1 LDDDAVISFIVR
13 RVLGAIPLLLFIS
26 IVTYA
31 MMALAPG
38 GPANVL
44 GPRGG
49 GLSPEAVARINAL
62 YGLDKPWF
70 IQYFYWLKQLLL
82 HGSLGTSY
90 VDGRPVIVKVLEK
103 LPVTIEMVGLALLLT
118 LIIALPIG
126 IYAGAHR
133 GSFFDNATSA
143 VGFVFYGMPV
153 FWLAIVLIDVFAV
166 QFRWFPSSGLSSLGR
181 ENDWGDRLWHL
192 TLPVVAIA
200 LVSFVSWMRYQRSSI
215 IEAMGSAYIRTARS
229 KGLSERDV
237 LFHHAFRNALL
248 PIVTL
253 LGLSLPALVGG
264 AYFVEYVFSIPGV
277 GYLTFSSIFA
287 RDYPTLM
294 AITMLTAVLIVAG
307 NLLADIAYAYVDPR
321 IRYA

>member
-1 LDDDAVISFIVR
+1 MIGFIIR
-13 RVLGAIPLLLFIS
+13 RVAGAIPLLLFIS

-38 GPANVL
+38 GPAAIL
-44 GPRGG
+44 GPRGAV
-49 GLSPEAVARINAL
+49 SPAVMAQINRL

-70 IQYFYWLKQLLL
+70 VQYFYWLKQLVF

-90 VDGRPVIVKVLEK
+90 VDSRPVVAKVLER

-118 LIIALPIG
+118 LLIAIPIG

-133 GSFFDNATSA
+133 GSFFDNATST
-143 VGFVFYGMPV
+143 VGFIFYGMPV
-153 FWLAIVLIDVFAV
+153 FWLSIVLIDLFAV
-166 QFRWFPSSGLSSLGR
+166 QMRWFPSSGLSSLGR
-181 ENDWGDRLWHL
+181 ENDPFDRLWHL
-192 TLPVVAIA
+192 VLPVCAIA
-200 LVSFVSWMRYQRSSI
+200 LVSFVSWMRFQRSSI
-215 IEAMGSAYIRTARS
+215 IEAMSSGYIRTARS

-237 LFHHAFRNALL
+237 LVKHAFRNALL

-253 LGLSLPALVGG
+253 LGLSLPTLVGG
-264 AYFVEYVFSIPGV
+264 AYFVEYVFSIPGI
-277 GYLTFSSIFA
+277 GYLTFTSIFT

-307 NLLADIAYAYVDPR
+307 NLIADVAYAIVDPR
-321 IRYA
+321 IRYT

>member
-1 LDDDAVISFIVR
+1 MIGYIIR
-13 RVLGAIPLLLFIS
+13 RVAGAVPLLLFIS

-38 GPANVL
+38 GPAAIV
-44 GPRGG
+44 GPRGAV
-49 GLSPEAVARINAL
+49 SPAVMARINAL

-70 IQYFYWLKQLLL
+70 VQYFYWLKQLLF

-90 VDGRPVIVKVLEK
+90 VDSRPVVVKVLER

-118 LIIALPIG
+118 LLIAIPIG

-133 GSFFDNATSA
+133 GSFFDNATST
-143 VGFVFYGMPV
+143 VGFIFYGMPV
-153 FWLAIVLIDVFAV
+153 FWLSIVLIDLFAV
-166 QFRWFPSSGLSSLGR
+166 QMRWFPSSGLSSLGR
-181 ENDWGDRLWHL
+181 EGDLGDRLWHL
-192 TLPVVAIA
+192 VLPVIAIA
-200 LVSFVSWMRYQRSSI
+200 LVSFVSWMRFQRSSI
-215 IEAMGSAYIRTARS
+215 IEAMSSGYIRTARS

-237 LFHHAFRNALL
+237 LVKHAFRNALL

-253 LGLSLPALVGG
+253 LGLSLPTLVGG
-264 AYFVEYVFSIPGV
+264 AYFVEYVFSIPGI
-277 GYLTFSSIFA
+277 GYLTFTSIFA

-307 NLLADIAYAYVDPR
+307 NLIADVAYAIVDPR
-321 IRYA
+321 IRYT

>member
-1 LDDDAVISFIVR
+1 VINYIIR

-31 MMALAPG
+31 MMAFAPG
-38 GPANVL
+38 GPAAVL
-44 GPRGG
+44 GPRGQ
-49 GLSPEAVARINAL
+49 GLSPEAVARINAI

-70 IQYFYWLKQLLL
+70 VQYFYWLKQLIL

-90 VDGRPVIVKVLEK
+90 VDSRPVIEKVFEK
-103 LPVTIEMVGLALLLT
+103 LPVTIEMLGLALLLT
-118 LIIALPIG
+118 LLIALPIG

-133 GSFFDNATSA
+133 GSLFDNVSSSI
-143 VGFVFYGMPV
+143 GFVFYGMPV
-153 FWLAIVLIDVFAV
+153 FWLSIVLIDLFAV
-166 QFRWFPSSGLSSLGR
+166 QLRWFPTSGLSSFGH
-181 ENDWGDRLWHL
+181 EHDPGDLLWHL
-192 TLPVVAIA
+192 TLPVLAIA

-215 IEAMGSAYIRTARS
+215 IEAMSSSYIRTARS
-229 KGLSERDV
+229 KGLSEVTV
-237 LFHHAFRNALL
+237 LFKHGLRNALL

-253 LGLSLPALVGG
+253 LGLSLPTLVGG

-307 NLLADIAYAYVDPR
+307 NLLADVVYAMVDPR
-321 IRYA
+321 IRYN

>member
-1 LDDDAVISFIVR
+1 VINYIIR

-31 MMALAPG
+31 MMAFAPG
-38 GPANVL
+38 GPAAVL
-44 GPRGG
+44 GPRGQ
-49 GLSPEAVARINAL
+49 GLSPEAVARINAI

-70 IQYFYWLKQLLL
+70 VQYFYWLKQLVL

-90 VDGRPVIVKVLEK
+90 VDNRPVIEKVFEK

-118 LIIALPIG
+118 LLIALPIG

-133 GSFFDNATSA
+133 GSFFDNVSST
-143 VGFVFYGMPV
+143 VGFLFYGMPV
-153 FWLAIVLIDVFAV
+153 FWLSIVLIDLFAV
-166 QFRWFPSSGLSSLGR
+166 QLRWFPSSGLSSFGH
-181 ENDWGDRLWHL
+181 EHDPGDLLWHL
-192 TLPVVAIA
+192 TLPVLAIA

-215 IEAMGSAYIRTARS
+215 IEAMSSSYIRTARS
-229 KGLSERDV
+229 KGLSEVTV
-237 LFHHAFRNALL
+237 LFKHGLRNALL

-307 NLLADIAYAYVDPR
+307 NLLADVVYAMVDPR
-321 IRYA
+321 IRYT

>member
-1 LDDDAVISFIVR
+1 MISYIVR
-13 RVLGAIPLLLFIS
+13 RVLGAVPLLLFIS

-38 GPANVL
+38 GPAAVL
-44 GPRGG
+44 GPRGQG
-49 GLSPEAVARINAL
+49 ISPEAMARINAL

-70 IQYFYWLKQLLL
+70 VQYFYWLKELVL

-90 VDGRPVIVKVLEK
+90 VDSRPVIEKVLEK
-103 LPVTIEMVGLALLLT
+103 LPVTIEMVGLALLVT

-133 GSFFDNATSA
+133 GSFFDNASST

-153 FWLAIVLIDVFAV
+153 FWLAIVLIDLFAV
-166 QFRWFPSSGLSSLGR
+166 QLRWFPSSGLSSLGH
-181 ENDWGDRLWHL
+181 ENDPIDRLWHL
-192 TLPVVAIA
+192 ALPVAAIA
-200 LVSFVSWMRYQRSSI
+200 LVGFVSWMRYQRSSI
-215 IEAMGSAYIRTARS
+215 IEAMSSAYIRTARS
-229 KGLSERDV
+229 KGLSERAV
-237 LFHHAFRNALL
+237 LFRHAFRNALL

-253 LGLSLPALVGG
+253 LGLSLPSLVGG

-277 GYLTFSSIFA
+277 GYLTFSSIFS

-307 NLLADIAYAYVDPR
+307 NLLADLVYAMVDPR
-321 IRYA
+321 IRYS

>member
-1 LDDDAVISFIVR
+1 VTSYIIR
-13 RVLGAIPLLLFIS
+13 RLLGAIPLLLFIS

-38 GPANVL
+38 GPAAVL
-44 GPRGG
+44 GPRGP
-49 GLSPEAVARINAL
+49 LSPAVVARINAL
-62 YGLDKPWF
+62 YGLDKPWYV
-70 IQYFYWLKQLLL
+70 QYFFWLKQLLL

-90 VDGRPVIVKVLEK
+90 VDSRPVIAKVLER
-103 LPVTIEMVGLALLLT
+103 LPVTMEMVGLALLLT
-118 LIIALPIG
+118 LLIALPIG

-133 GSFFDNATSA
+133 GSLFDNVSSA

-153 FWLAIVLIDVFAV
+153 FWLSIVLIDLFAV
-166 QFRWFPSSGLSSLGR
+166 QLRWFPSSGLSSLGH
-181 ENDWGDRLWHL
+181 EDDPLDRLWHL
-192 TLPVVAIA
+192 ALPVIAIA

-215 IEAMGSAYIRTARS
+215 IEAMTSGYVRTARS

-237 LFHHAFRNALL
+237 LVRHAFRNALL

-277 GYLTFSSIFA
+277 GYLTFTSIFS

-294 AITMLTAVLIVAG
+294 AVTMLTAVLIVLG
-307 NLLADIAYAYVDPR
+307 NLLADIAYAIVDPR
-321 IRYA
+321 IRYG